1 MNTPRNDTNVGAG
14 DNASGRQGGPVRLPG
29 GDNNSTWPRG
39 VELADRI
46 CLRALTRDLED
57 LIDRHV
63 LLLRIRVTTDADV
76 SRYLPLNPLWHLQ
89 QADRTIL
96 QRAEFL
102 TGIYRDIFDV
112 QELPELQDVFA
123 ELHEKHNE
131 MENVERM
138 VVGSGRLLPE
148 GHVPAVQQ
156 ANRHVEAQSEV
167 SRQENPELAAQHQN
181 SPRLITRY
189 TQN

>member
-63 LLLRIRVTTDADV
+63 LLLRIRVTTDAD
-76 SRYLPLNPLWHLQ
+76 
-89 QADRTIL
+89 
-96 QRAEFL
+96 RAEFL

-181 SPRLITRY
+181 SPRLRTRY
-189 TQN
+189 PQN